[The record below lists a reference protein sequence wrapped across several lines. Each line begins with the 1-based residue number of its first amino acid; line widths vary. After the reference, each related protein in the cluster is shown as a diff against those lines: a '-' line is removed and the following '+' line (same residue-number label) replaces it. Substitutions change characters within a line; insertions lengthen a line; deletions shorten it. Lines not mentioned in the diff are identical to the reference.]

1 MLHFFG
7 MKPDSGCLN
16 VEGRVI
22 EKTDA
27 QLLREAREGS
37 GDSFKELVR
46 RYESRVAA
54 TVVGMLG
61 RCPEADDVGQETFI
75 RFYKAMHDFRGDA
88 ELGTYLTRI
97 AINLSL
103 NELKRRKRRFQVFP
117 KSTDSVHDMTD
128 DSINPDAGDTKAV
141 INKALQKLEPDFRS
155 VVVLRLI
162 QGYSTKEAAGMLNIP
177 EGTVLSRL
185 SRAQLKLKKILEP
198 LMGEQE

>member
-1 MLHFFG
+1 MG
-7 MKPDSGCLN
+7 IIPDSGCLN
-16 VEGRVI
+16 VKGRVI

-27 QLLREAREGS
+27 QLLREAREES
-37 GDSFKELVR
+37 GDSFNELVR

-128 DSINPDAGDTKAV
+128 DSINPDAGDTKTV

-155 VVVLRLI
+155 VIVLRLV
-162 QGYSTKEAAGMLNIP
+162 QGYSTKESAAMLNIP

-185 SRAQLKLKKILEP
+185 ARAQLKLKKILEP